1 MKYKIFVVNIKFVY
15 SLFFFEYSE
24 NWITIGKLRSKL
36 GIRGIMESKF
46 NSDVDRREVGVLFVF
61 YRAQKWTASEKW
73 REPRVEIAISMNFI
87 AYQGKLW

>member
-1 MKYKIFVVNIKFVY
+1 MKFVY

-24 NWITIGKLRSKL
+24 NWITIRKLRSKL

-61 YRAQKWTASEKW
+61 YRTQK
-73 REPRVEIAISMNFI
+73 
-87 AYQGKLW
+87 